1 MLTVLPLKDTEY
13 LQHAGISYRTFDDG
27 TGWLNIELIGFPLPA
42 GLNVGQANV
51 LFRLAPSYP
60 DTPPD
65 MWWVIPHLSST
76 SRGEIAATQVIETYD
91 GRTWQRCTSQ
101 SQSMVRPRDL
111 RCDPYGS
118 ARPIQFCGFVPEDR
132 RPAKT

>member
-91 GRTWQRCTSQ
+91 GRTWQRWS
-101 SQSMVRPRDL
+101 RHL
-111 RCDPYGS
+111 DPNS
-118 ARPIQFCGFVPEDR
+118 W
-132 RPAKT
+132 